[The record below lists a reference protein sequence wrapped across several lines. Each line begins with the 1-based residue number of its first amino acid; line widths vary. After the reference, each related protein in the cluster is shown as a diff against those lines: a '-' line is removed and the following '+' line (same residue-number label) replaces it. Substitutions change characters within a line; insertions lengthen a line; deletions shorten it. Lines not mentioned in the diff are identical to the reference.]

1 MCLHAHTHTLHN
13 SRISPVW
20 QCNYLSVSGVCSQHG
35 PHCRNHFPSA
45 TMDRSTEKIK
55 SDWKYLR
62 GLCFFPLFLSVKYL
76 SVVDWKTGKQ
86 PKYRLKKKKK
96 TFLWS
101 STSKDV
107 VIFDIAA
114 CTENE
119 NHVESSGAEDEEEER
134 RDAANK
140 NAELSSVCPRLTP
153 PDTRRADKDDQPQ
166 QRWVSAG
173 VETSGCWLSF

>member
-1 MCLHAHTHTLHN
+1 MYTHIHILHK

-20 QCNYLSVSGVCSQHG
+20 QCHYLSASGVCSQHG
-35 PHCRNHFPSA
+35 PHCRNHSPSA
-45 TMDRSTEKIK
+45 TMDTSTEEIK

-62 GLCFFPLFLSVKYL
+62 GLCFLPPFLSVKYL
-76 SVVDWKTGKQ
+76 SVLDRKTGKQ
-86 PKYRLKKKKK
+86 PKYRWKNI
-96 TFLWS
+96 FLPS

-119 NHVESSGAEDEEEER
+119 NHVESSGAEDEEEKR
-134 RDAANK
+134 RDAAAK
-140 NAELSSVCPRLTP
+140 IAELSSICPRLMP
-153 PDTRRADKDDQPQ
+153 PDSRRADKDDQPQ

-173 VETSGCWLSF
+173 VEISGCWLSF